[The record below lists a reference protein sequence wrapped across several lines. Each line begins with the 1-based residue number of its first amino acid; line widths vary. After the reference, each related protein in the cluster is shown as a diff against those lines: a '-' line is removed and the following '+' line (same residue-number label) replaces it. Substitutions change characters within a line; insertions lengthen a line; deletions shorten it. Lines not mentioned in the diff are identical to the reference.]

1 MAKREESKDIAYEC
15 TIKNRMF
22 AYARA
27 RSKNVQGRKT
37 KREKGVKADSHDK
50 DAHAYTRYCRTATRK
65 IIICDQK
72 R

>member
-37 KREKGVKADSHDK
+37 KREKGVKANSHDK